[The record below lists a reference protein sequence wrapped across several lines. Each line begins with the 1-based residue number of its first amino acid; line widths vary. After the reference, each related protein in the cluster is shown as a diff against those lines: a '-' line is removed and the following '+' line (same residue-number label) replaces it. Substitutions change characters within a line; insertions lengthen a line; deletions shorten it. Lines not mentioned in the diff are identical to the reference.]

1 MARLYILILPMMA
14 LITGPVIVLAG
25 SPSRVDR
32 PVLVV
37 SLPWGPSSE
46 QIVQRAGGRLLG
58 PESAPL
64 GVLATSDASEFRSRL
79 RAEGA
84 ILVIGASLIASICGI

>member
-1 MARLYILILPMMA
+1 MARLSILILPVMA
-14 LITGPVIVLAG
+14 LMTGPVIVLAG
-25 SPSRVDR
+25 APSRGDR

-58 PESAPL
+58 PETAPL
-64 GVLATSDASEFRSRL
+64 GVLATSDVPEFRSRL
-79 RAEGA
+79 RDEGA
-84 ILVIGASLIASICGI
+84 ILVVGASLIASICGI